1 MLIQFSVR
9 NFKTFKEKAVLNLVA
24 SNYDKDTRELE
35 NIKTDSNFNLRIL
48 KSAVV
53 YGANASGK
61 SKFIEALMFMRDFT
75 IKSSKDSQKG
85 DIINTEPF
93 KLEIESEKDSSE
105 FEVIFVLKNEI
116 YRYGFEVTRERVF
129 SEWLYYKPKTKE
141 IELFYRE
148 KQKFDIHERSFSKGN
163 TLVKEDLIRDNAL
176 MLSVAAQF
184 NDKGAG
190 KVLDWFKGLG
200 TISGLDEEGYQG
212 FTMGRTQSPKYKEQI
227 LELLKA
233 ADLGIKDISLEPLDI
248 TKLPKQMPKE
258 VRESL
263 ERRMKEEDA
272 EFIADVLTTHRVYDS
287 NRKHVRDIQF
297 SLEEEESSGT
307 KKFFALTG
315 PVLDTIEKGSI
326 LIIDELDSK
335 LHPNLVCK
343 IVSLFNSSE
352 LNPKSAQLIF
362 NTHDTNLLSSGLFRR
377 DQIWFTEK
385 DRFGAS
391 KLFSLA
397 DFKSEVRKTENFED
411 NYIRGKYGA
420 VPFLGDFD
428 NFITSKFLLTNENE
442 G

>member
-24 SNYDKDTRELE
+24 SNYDKDTREND
-35 NIKTDSNFNLRIL
+35 NIKTDSDFNLRIV
-48 KSAVV
+48 KSAVI

-61 SKFIEALMFMRDFT
+61 SKIMEALMFMRDFA

-85 DIINTEPF
+85 DAINIEPF
-93 KLEIESEKDSSE
+93 RLDTDSETDSSE
-105 FEVIFVLKNEI
+105 FEVVFIFNSEM
-116 YRYGFEVTRERVF
+116 YRYGFEVTKEKIF
-129 SEWLYYKPKTKE
+129 SEWLYHKPKTKE

-148 KQKFDIHERSFSKGN
+148 KQKFDIHERSFSKGAM
-163 TLVKEDLIRDNAL
+163 LAKEDLIRDNAL
-176 MLSVAAQF
+176 LLSVAAQF

-212 FTMGRTQSPKYKEQI
+212 FTMGKTKSPKYKEQI

-233 ADLGIKDISLEPLDI
+233 ADLGIKDITLEPLDI
-248 TKLPKQMPKE
+248 SKLPKMSKE
-258 VRESL
+258 IRESI
-263 ERRMKEEDA
+263 EKEMKEEDA
-272 EFIADVLTTHRVYDS
+272 EFISDVLTTHRKYDS
-287 NRKHVRDIQF
+287 NKKYVGDVQF
-297 SLEEEESSGT
+297 SLEHEESSGT

-315 PVLDTIEKGSI
+315 PVLDTIENGSV
-326 LIIDELDSK
+326 LIVDELDSK

-343 IVSLFNSSE
+343 IVSLFNSKE
-352 LNPKSAQLIF
+352 LNPKNAQLIF

-385 DRFGAS
+385 DKYGAS

-397 DFKSEVRKTENFED
+397 DFKSEVRKNENFED

-420 VPFLGDFD
+420 VPFLGEFD
-428 NFITSKFLLTNENE
+428 NFITSKMLLPHENE